1 MAVIVSRAREAG
13 AGPGHALT
21 PLAAFDRVPL
31 VVAELF
37 DDDFLV
43 DPYPAYA
50 YLRES
55 GRLIRTD
62 LFGGAWLMP
71 RFDDIMSA
79 LRDPILSADRSKV
92 PVNQL
97 PPEVRADYADWN
109 RLFGMWLLFKDPPR
123 HTRMRKLL
131 NHSFTPRVLTSWR
144 PRIEEITNDLI
155 DNIRGR
161 QNLDWVT
168 EFAYELPATVVAEML
183 GVREGDREQ
192 FVEWSMWVGIFF
204 GTPEPSLELANS
216 AQDGLVKMA
225 AYFADLIPERRA
237 NPGDDILSILIGAE
251 EEGEQLTEDEVLSQM
266 TLFLFAGLDTTKNM
280 MGSGLL
286 GILERPDQRDLIE
299 SDAAV
304 MRTAVSE
311 MLRFDSPIQFLH
323 RSVAHDGELAGQ
335 KVAEGD
341 TVVLLVGCANRDAER
356 FTKPHNLDL
365 ARNEGNNLAFG
376 FGPHFCLGAPL
387 TFLEGEIAFPAIIEA
402 LPDIELVSDEPDW
415 DPINPGFRN
424 LKTLYVNC

>member
-1 MAVIVSRAREAG
+1 
-13 AGPGHALT
+13 
-21 PLAAFDRVPL
+21 
-31 VVAELF
+31 
-37 DDDFLV
+37 
-43 DPYPAYA
+43 
-50 YLRES
+50 
-55 GRLIRTD
+55 
-62 LFGGAWLMP
+62 
-71 RFDDIMSA
+71 
-79 LRDPILSADRSKV
+79 
-92 PVNQL
+92 
-97 PPEVRADYADWN
+97 
-109 RLFGMWLLFKDPPR
+109 
-123 HTRMRKLL
+123 
-131 NHSFTPRVLTSWR
+131 
-144 PRIEEITNDLI
+144 
-155 DNIRGR
+155 
-161 QNLDWVT
+161 
-168 EFAYELPATVVAEML
+168 ML